1 MNPAAL
7 FMYLSAN
14 VLITVAT
21 AYFFWKVLKT
31 PPSIDG
37 HEEDVPVRKT
47 FDAT

>member
-1 MNPAAL
+1 MTSTAL

-14 VLITVAT
+14 LIVAGTT

-31 PPSIDG
+31 PPKTDD
-37 HEEDVPVRKT
+37 EDIPVRKT